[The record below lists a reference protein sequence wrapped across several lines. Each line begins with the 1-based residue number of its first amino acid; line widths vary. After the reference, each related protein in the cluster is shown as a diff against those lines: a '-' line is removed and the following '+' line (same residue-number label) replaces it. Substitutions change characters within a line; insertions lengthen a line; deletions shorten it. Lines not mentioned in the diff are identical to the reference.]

1 MLKKEF
7 DRTTSNCI
15 ILKSMPATWLPMK
28 YILSYCGCMQNKTEN
43 VEMTN
48 ECKWISVCVV

>member
-48 ECKWISVCVV
+48 ECKWISVGVV